1 MSIDDVRELHALQN
15 RLERLDWKRSA
26 LSSADRA
33 RLEQLEAAHDN
44 EERGTQNRRDGAGY
58 L

>member
-15 RLERLDWKRSA
+15 RLERLEWKRSA
-26 LSSADRA
+26 LSLVDRA
-33 RLEQLEAAHDN
+33 RLEQLEAAHERD
-44 EERGTQNRRDGAGY
+44 ERGTQNRRDGAGY